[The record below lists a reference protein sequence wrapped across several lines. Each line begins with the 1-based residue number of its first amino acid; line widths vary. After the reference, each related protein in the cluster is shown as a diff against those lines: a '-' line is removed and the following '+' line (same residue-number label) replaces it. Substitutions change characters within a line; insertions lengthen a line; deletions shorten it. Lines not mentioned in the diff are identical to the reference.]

1 MLITHDV
8 RVCESNEDTGRNAY
22 RYKLPADASG
32 ARSSVVV
39 GGGTRGKGDIKSAH
53 FHCFVSVLNLSN
65 KRIFGSG
72 QHSITSVKNSPVHV
86 FSTEKCR
93 SALTPGTSNCVAVA
107 GVVAG
112 VVADFFFLKR
122 SFNFG
127 MMGASV
133 SNTSKTVPCT
143 CRLPIG
149 AAKNL
154 ALRSAGRG

>member
-1 MLITHDV
+1 MLITQDV

-39 GGGTRGKGDIKSAH
+39 GGGGGCIKSAH
-53 FHCFVSVLNLSN
+53 CHCCVSVLNLSN

-72 QHSITSVKNSPVHV
+72 QHSITSVKNSPVSA
-86 FSTEKCR
+86 FWTEKCR
-93 SALTPGTSNCVAVA
+93 SALTPGTRNCVAA
-107 GVVAG
+107 
-112 VVADFFFLKR
+112 FFFLKR

-143 CRLPIG
+143 CRLLIG